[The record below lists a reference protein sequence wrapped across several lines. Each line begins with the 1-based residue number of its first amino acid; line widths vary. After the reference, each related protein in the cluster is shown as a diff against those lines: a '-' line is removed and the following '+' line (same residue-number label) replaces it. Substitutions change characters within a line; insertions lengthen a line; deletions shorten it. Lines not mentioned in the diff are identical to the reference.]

1 VNSLKKLMQSMFS
14 IIVYLKIC
22 VLEGIS
28 CPDDSLICS
37 KNGQCDV
44 NLVNTQLV
52 YSCLCKDGYRG
63 NGTTC
68 ESQLNFIL
76 YNICNDFVVQLS
88 NVKETMFCERN
99 YL

>member
-1 VNSLKKLMQSMFS
+1 MSY
-14 IIVYLKIC
+14 IIVWLKIC
-22 VLEGIS
+22 ILEGIP

-44 NLVNTQLV
+44 NYSAFNWYHRV

-68 ESQLNFIL
+68 ESQL
-76 YNICNDFVVQLS
+76 
-88 NVKETMFCERN
+88 
-99 YL
+99 